1 MLNGSSDNWSST
13 FANLENLFVTKAIGQ
28 LAIGVV
34 ENNAVKTSFRT
45 MMYFSFLVNNS
56 QEKILQVVLG
66 NNLRNFLFCV
76 AFFYE
81 GLK

>member
-34 ENNAVKTSFRT
+34 ENNAVKTAFLT
-45 MMYFSFLVNNS
+45 MMYFYFLVNNS

-66 NNLRNFLFCV
+66 NNLRNFLFC
-76 AFFYE
+76 ASLFLR
-81 GLK
+81 GK